1 MCRII
6 LLRHDPECT
15 VSGFGD
21 VATALVRP
29 SLPARTCTVPR
40 SVIRLSGNESSD
52 TQIGVEEASDGA
64 NTEVDLDAAYPS
76 DSTQDA
82 FE

>member
-1 MCRII
+1 MTQSPPSPASVTLPLPWSVFACPDLFSTEKR
-6 LLRHDPECT
+6 DPI
-15 VSGFGD
+15 V
-21 VATALVRP
+21 
-29 SLPARTCTVPR
+29 
-40 SVIRLSGNESSD
+40 GNESSD

-64 NTEVDLDAAYPS
+64 NAEVDLDAAYPS

>member
-1 MCRII
+1 MTQSPPSPASVT
-6 LLRHDPECT
+6 LPLGP
-15 VSGFGD
+15 G
-21 VATALVRP
+21 P
-29 SLPARTCTVPR
+29 SLPARTCTIPK